1 MVARNTRSQ
10 RKRKSLTARMLNKSG
25 IRRKTARVNKVKPA
39 NKINNIIMQSNN
51 AVALR
56 KTKKV
61 KKVGLSYLKKARSF
75 LDFLTRN
82 AESFGEKKYT
92 RHAMVASAIQE
103 HLKQK
108 NTLHEIGRNIDMD
121 EENPFTFIDN
131 LYNEIQD
138 LFDEY
143 DNEEDPDIKPYLE
156 EQMVLLT
163 VTINEAVGEGKAAYA
178 NFKKSKTPAAR
189 NQNMNN
195 VQNMGSANN
204 RNVANNNVN
213 DLAAMLGKM

>member
-10 RKRKSLTARMLNKSG
+10 RKRKSLTTRMLNKSG
-25 IRRKTARVNKVKPA
+25 IRRKTARVNKVKAA

-51 AVALR
+51 AVAFR

-61 KKVGLSYLKKARSF
+61 KKVGLSYLKKARNF

-82 AESFGEKKYT
+82 AESFGEKKYM
-92 RHAMVASAIQE
+92 RHAMVASAIQD

-108 NTLHEIGRNIDMD
+108 NTLHEIGRNINMNED
-121 EENPFTFIDN
+121 NPFTFIDN

-178 NFKKSKTPAAR
+178 DFKKSKTPAAR
-189 NQNMNN
+189 NE
-195 VQNMGSANN
+195 NMGSAKSSSSSKH
-204 RNVANNNVN
+204 RNVPNNNVN